1 MTANKLYNKALLLA
15 YFTVAYNLVEGIVS
29 SLFGFEDESLALF
42 GFGLDSFIEVMSGI
56 GIIWMVKRISKN
68 PLSDRSE
75 FEKTALK
82 VTGSAFYILTAGL
95 VLTAAYNI
103 WQGVQPESTVWGI
116 IISSLSLLIMYFL
129 YRSKLSVG
137 QKLDSK
143 PIIADAKCTKVCFYM
158 SFVLLASSLLYWAF
172 GIGYLDSL
180 GALGL
185 AYYSYSEGKESF
197 EKARGIECHD
207 CC

>member
-1 MTANKLYNKALLLA
+1 MTADKLYNKALLLA

-42 GFGLDSFIEVMSGI
+42 GFGLDSFIEVMSGV
-56 GIIWMVKRISKN
+56 GIIWMVKRISNN

-82 VTGSAFYILTAGL
+82 VTGTSFYVLTAGL
-95 VLTAAYNI
+95 VLTAAHNI

-129 YRSKLSVG
+129 YRSKLGVG

-143 PIIADAKCTKVCFYM
+143 PIITDAKCTKVCFYM